1 METPLHHL
9 IEPIDPEPLPDL
21 ESWLQDDLR
30 RLVASVEALPE
41 CGDDANARKRIADA
55 AHDLKGLAA
64 TYGYPVFARLCA
76 RMQSLAGVPLTRPNQ
91 RDLIELHA
99 LSCLACLR
107 GGHTGARG
115 EPILSAVLVGLENAL
130 LAYDLSR

>member
-1 METPLHHL
+1 MQTPMTTADLF
-9 IEPIDPEPLPDL
+9 PADEPLPEL
-21 ESWLQDDLR
+21 ENWLKDDLK

-41 CGDDANARKRIADA
+41 TGDDPAARRRIADV

-76 RMQSLAGVPLTRPNQ
+76 RMQEMAEVPLSRPNQ
-91 RDLIELHA
+91 RELIELHA

-107 GGHTGARG
+107 GGHTGERG
-115 EPILSAVLVGLENAL
+115 EPILSAVLVGLENAM
-130 LAYDLSR
+130 LAYDLAG